1 MKIGGIKDILFTKY
15 DLDIDINKIRRLEKL
30 GLFGPARDKNNFR
43 TYDESIIPD
52 VLRVLL
58 LSELGISAA
67 ALKNK
72 DKQAVEKRMPVLRKY
87 WGKWKRKKQ
96 IPNKGN
102 GCGKIKI

>member
-15 DLDIDINKIRRLEKL
+15 DLDIDINKIRRLEKM

-72 DKQAVEKRMPVLRKY
+72 DKQAVEKRIACI
-87 WGKWKRKKQ
+87 KKILGEVEKEKTDTKQ
-96 IPNKGN
+96 G
-102 GCGKIKI
+102 